1 MSKAT
6 SNSNWQYSK
15 RILPVQDD
23 HQVLPYPHTFS
34 LLQMLPGT
42 QNQEK
47 LQAYQKPYIENKI
60 KVYQII
66 LMQELTYIN
75 IKV

>member
-1 MSKAT
+1 
-6 SNSNWQYSK
+6 
-15 RILPVQDD
+15 
-23 HQVLPYPHTFS
+23 
-34 LLQMLPGT
+34 MLPGT

-60 KVYQII
+60 KVNQII